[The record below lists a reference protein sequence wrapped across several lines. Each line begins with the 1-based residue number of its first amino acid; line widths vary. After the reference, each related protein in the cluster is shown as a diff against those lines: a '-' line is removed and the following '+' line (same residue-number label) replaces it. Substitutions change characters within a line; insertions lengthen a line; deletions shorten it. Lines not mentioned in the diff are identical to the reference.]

1 MLHLFPLRSTPSR
14 RPHTPQ
20 GSRWDS
26 FPAFPTAFDS
36 LDSSQRLRLA
46 RLPKEPCDSM
56 SYASYAYPSDPT
68 SHFRP
73 QPRQNAMDSLMSHVD
88 PVVQKHL
95 RRVYSSLTVAL
106 SLATVGAFSTM
117 YMLERGATWLA
128 TLSSILVLPS
138 LLLFHFLGPNSPKRT
153 AAFHFFAF
161 IDGCAAG
168 PLLSVVTDIDP
179 RIPAMA
185 FLGGAMVFACCS
197 ISAIFARRKSYL
209 FLSSFLFTGL
219 FGLCLVSLLR
229 VFWPR
234 LVPVMPTLYIG
245 LMMFCGFVLY
255 DTQIIIEKAHAGER
269 DHLKHALEL
278 FIDFVAIVRH
288 IMVIMANNRQRRD
301 NDDNRRRKSRR
312 N

>member
-1 MLHLFPLRSTPSR
+1 
-14 RPHTPQ
+14 
-20 GSRWDS
+20 
-26 FPAFPTAFDS
+26 
-36 LDSSQRLRLA
+36 
-46 RLPKEPCDSM
+46 M
-56 SYASYAYPSDPT
+56 SYASYTYPSDPT
-68 SHFRP
+68 SHLR
-73 QPRQNAMDSLMSHVD
+73 QAPRQSVFDTLRSHVD

-106 SLATVGAFSTM
+106 SFATFGAFLSM
-117 YMLERGATWLA
+117 YMLERGTTWLA
-128 TLSSILVLPS
+128 TLSSIFVLPS
-138 LLLFHFLGPNSPKRT
+138 LFLFNYLGPNSPKRT

-161 IDGCAAG
+161 LDGCAAG

-219 FGLCLVSLLR
+219 FGLLLVSFLHR
-229 VFWPR
+229 FWPR
-234 LVPVMPTLYIG
+234 LVPVMPMLYIG
-245 LMMFCGFVLY
+245 LLMFCGFVLY

-301 NDDNRRRKSRR
+301 DNDNRRRKSRR